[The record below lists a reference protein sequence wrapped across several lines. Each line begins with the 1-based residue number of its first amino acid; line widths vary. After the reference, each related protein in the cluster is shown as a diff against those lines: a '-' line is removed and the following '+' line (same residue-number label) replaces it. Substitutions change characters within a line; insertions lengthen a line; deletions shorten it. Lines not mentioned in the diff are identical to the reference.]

1 MTEITPTRPYLLQ
14 AIVDWAMD
22 NGLTPHI
29 LVNAKAPGVRIPSG
43 YDQDGKI
50 TLNIHP
56 QAVQNLQL
64 GKEWIMFSARFN
76 GRSVAIEIPV
86 AAVAAVFARENGQ
99 GFFFPEEGEG
109 AAPDTTPPDGKPPT
123 PTSPAPPPGRKG
135 PGLKIVK

>member
-1 MTEITPTRPYLLQ
+1 MAEIPTTRPYLLR

-22 NGLTPHI
+22 NGFTPHI
-29 LVNAKAPGVRIPSG
+29 LVNTTVPGVNIPPG
-43 YDQDGKI
+43 YAQDGKI

-76 GRSVAIEIPV
+76 GRSVAIEVPV
-86 AAVAAVFARENGQ
+86 SAVAAVFARENGQ
-99 GFFFPEEGEG
+99 GFFFQEEGVTTV
-109 AAPDTTPPDGKPPT
+109 AAASDAPPTDTPPT
-123 PTSPAPPPGRKG
+123 PTSPTRKG